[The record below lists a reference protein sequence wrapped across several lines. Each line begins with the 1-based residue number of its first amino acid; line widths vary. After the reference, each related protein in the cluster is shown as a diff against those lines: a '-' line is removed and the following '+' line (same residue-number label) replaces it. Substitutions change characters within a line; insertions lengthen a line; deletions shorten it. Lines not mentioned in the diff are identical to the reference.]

1 MSTTTTTTATGAT
14 PRAGSAGPDPRPRS
28 ADGRRPRHGS
38 GRSEGGVLVYLAALV
53 VVALTLGPV
62 LYAVFGGFR
71 TNAQLASDPA
81 GMPDPWVLDNYR
93 RVLTE
98 SSFWTYALNS
108 VAVAFITTAV
118 TVIAGLMA
126 AYPLARYQFRWREPL
141 FMVFVVGLLFPATVA
156 IIPLFILVTRD
167 LSLGNTWWG
176 VALPQAAFA
185 LPMTIVI
192 LRPFLMAIP
201 REMEEAAIVDGASR
215 LQFFWRVL
223 LPLSA
228 PGAVTVGVLAF
239 VASWNAYLLPLLLLQ
254 GEMKTL
260 PLGVADFSS
269 QYSSDTAG
277 VFAFTTLAMVPAL
290 IFFLAMQKR
299 IVSGLQGAVKG

>member
-1 MSTTTTTTATGAT
+1 MTAIDV
-14 PRAGSAGPDPRPRS
+14 R
-28 ADGRRPRHGS
+28 RRPH
-38 GRSEGGVLVYLAALV
+38 RSPATTPLVLLAALV

-62 LYAVFGGFR
+62 LYAVLGGFR
-71 TNAQLASDPA
+71 RNAQLAESPA
-81 GMPDPWVLDNYR
+81 GLPDPWTTANYA
-93 RVLTE
+93 RVLGS

-108 VAVAFITTAV
+108 TAIAAITTV
-118 TVIAGLMA
+118 LTVVLGLMA

-141 FMVFVVGLLFPATVA
+141 YMVFVVGLLFPLTVA
-156 IIPLFILVTRD
+156 IIPLFVIITRQMH
-167 LSLGNTWWG
+167 LGDTWWG
-176 VALPQAAFA
+176 VALPQAAFS
-185 LPMTIVI
+185 LPVTVII

-201 REMEEAAIVDGASR
+201 TEIEEAAVVDGASR
-215 LQFFWRVL
+215 IQFFWRVVV
-223 LPLSA
+223 PLSG

-254 GEMKTL
+254 GDRRTL

-290 IFFLAMQKR
+290 VFFLALQRR
-299 IVSGLQGAVKG
+299 IVNGLQGAVKG

>member
-1 MSTTTTTTATGAT
+1 MSVI
-14 PRAGSAGPDPRPRS
+14 PRSSNREAPARPR
-28 ADGRRPRHGS
+28 R
-38 GRSEGGVLVYLAALV
+38 GGQVLVYLVALV
-53 VVALTLGPV
+53 VVVLTLGPV
-62 LYAVFGGFR
+62 VYAVLGGFR
-71 TNAQLASDPA
+71 SNEQLASAPA
-81 GMPDPWVLDNYR
+81 GLPDPWLFDNYR
-93 RVLTE
+93 RVLTQGA
-98 SSFWTYALNS
+98 FWTYAWNS
-108 VAVAFITTAV
+108 VVVAVVTTAV
-118 TVIAGLMA
+118 TVIFGLMA
-126 AYPLARYQFRWREPL
+126 AYPLARYPFRLREQL
-141 FMVFVVGLLFPATVA
+141 YMVFVVGLLFPATVA

-167 LSLGNTWWG
+167 LGLGNTWWG

-201 REMEEAAIVDGASR
+201 REMEEAATVDGASR
-215 LQFFWRVL
+215 LQFFWRIL

-239 VASWNAYLLPLLLLQ
+239 VGSWNAYLLPLLLLQ
-254 GEMKTL
+254 GDMKTL